1 MNKGKTSIN
10 SLAKRIMIALVLGI
24 IAGVGI
30 IMLRENLTTSNP
42 ELWQTIYNLLFAD
55 ISASGSESSIGLF
68 YLIGQIFVRAYVS
81 WARRCV

>member
-55 ISASGSESSIGLF
+55 ISASGSE
-68 YLIGQIFVRAYVS
+68 
-81 WARRCV
+81 

>member
-42 ELWQTIYNLLFAD
+42 ELWQTIYNLLFAN
-55 ISASGSESSIGLF
+55 ISLF
-68 YLIGQIFVRAYVS
+68 TLFVSALNISTGPYVS
-81 WARRCV
+81 KLVFSSGLTFND

>member
-42 ELWQTIYNLLFAD
+42 EL
-55 ISASGSESSIGLF
+55 
-68 YLIGQIFVRAYVS
+68 
-81 WARRCV
+81 